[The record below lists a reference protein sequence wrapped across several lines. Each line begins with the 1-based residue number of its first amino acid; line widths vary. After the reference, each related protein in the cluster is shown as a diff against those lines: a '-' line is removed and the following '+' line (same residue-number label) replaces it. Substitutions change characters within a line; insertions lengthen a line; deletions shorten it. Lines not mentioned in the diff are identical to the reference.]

1 MERARIARQPAHLL
15 LASEFGSATLNEKG
29 SGEYDPSFVITKL
42 GAKVNRI
49 VAAGLL
55 ERLEL
60 RETSNGSSLYQ
71 GQLRDPTGLH
81 YFSVGEYNS
90 EMMQELAHQ
99 WTERLDDGEPLLVM
113 MTSKTRW
120 YQTDEGAVYTSL
132 RPEEACVVS
141 REIYANWLLD
151 ACEATM
157 QRMNQFTSSLEVE
170 PTLDAYGRAGLP
182 SSLLAARNH
191 YGEVDLEPFKLNLM
205 QALDIAEGRI
215 EAATTP
221 PPMMSLP
228 EGDEGADGSAPA
240 DGDQDVQAFLL
251 QAIGHLD
258 QGEGVTFDTLLKNAV
273 ARGFVREV
281 AEAKLDDM
289 LDAGTL
295 EEPRFGW
302 FRLAGQ

>member
-1 MERARIARQPAHLL
+1 
-15 LASEFGSATLNEKG
+15 
-29 SGEYDPSFVITKL
+29 
-42 GAKVNRI
+42 
-49 VAAGLL
+49 
-55 ERLEL
+55 
-60 RETSNGSSLYQ
+60 
-71 GQLRDPTGLH
+71 
-81 YFSVGEYNS
+81 
-90 EMMQELAHQ
+90 
-99 WTERLDDGEPLLVM
+99 
-113 MTSKTRW
+113 
-120 YQTDEGAVYTSL
+120 
-132 RPEEACVVS
+132 
-141 REIYANWLLD
+141 
-151 ACEATM
+151 M

-228 EGDEGADGSAPA
+228 DGDEGADGSDA
-240 DGDQDVQAFLL
+240 GGGEDVQAFLL

-289 LDAGTL
+289 LAAGTL

-302 FRLAGQ
+302 FRLAAQ

>member
-228 EGDEGADGSAPA
+228 EGDEGTDGSAPA
-240 DGDQDVQAFLL
+240 GGEDVKAFLL

-302 FRLAGQ
+302 FRLAAQ

>member
-1 MERARIARQPAHLL
+1 

-182 SSLLAARNH
+182 ASLLAARNH

-240 DGDQDVQAFLL
+240 GGEDVQAFLL

-302 FRLAGQ
+302 FRLAAQ

>member
-1 MERARIARQPAHLL
+1 
-15 LASEFGSATLNEKG
+15 
-29 SGEYDPSFVITKL
+29 
-42 GAKVNRI
+42 
-49 VAAGLL
+49 
-55 ERLEL
+55 
-60 RETSNGSSLYQ
+60 
-71 GQLRDPTGLH
+71 
-81 YFSVGEYNS
+81 
-90 EMMQELAHQ
+90 
-99 WTERLDDGEPLLVM
+99 
-113 MTSKTRW
+113 
-120 YQTDEGAVYTSL
+120 
-132 RPEEACVVS
+132 
-141 REIYANWLLD
+141 
-151 ACEATM
+151 
-157 QRMNQFTSSLEVE
+157 VE
-170 PTLDAYGRAGLP
+170 PTLDAYGRTGLP
-182 SSLLAARNH
+182 TSLLAARNH

-228 EGDEGADGSAPA
+228 DADEETGEAPSS
-240 DGDQDVQAFLL
+240 GDQDVQAFLL

-302 FRLAGQ
+302 FRLASQ

>member
-60 RETSNGSSLYQ
+60 RETSNGSTLYQ

-157 QRMNQFTSSLEVE
+157 ERMNQFTSSLEVE

-182 SSLLAARNH
+182 ASLLAARNH

-240 DGDQDVQAFLL
+240 GGEDVQAFLL

-302 FRLAGQ
+302 FRLAAQ

>member
-1 MERARIARQPAHLL
+1 M
-15 LASEFGSATLNEKG
+15 
-29 SGEYDPSFVITKL
+29 
-42 GAKVNRI
+42 
-49 VAAGLL
+49 
-55 ERLEL
+55 
-60 RETSNGSSLYQ
+60 
-71 GQLRDPTGLH
+71 
-81 YFSVGEYNS
+81 
-90 EMMQELAHQ
+90 
-99 WTERLDDGEPLLVM
+99 DDGEPLLVM

-132 RPEEACVVS
+132 RPEEACVVN
-141 REIYANWLLD
+141 REVYANWLLD

-157 QRMNQFTSSLEVE
+157 MRMNQFTSSLEVE

-182 SSLLAARNH
+182 TSLLAARNH

-228 EGDEGADGSAPA
+228 EGG
-240 DGDQDVQAFLL
+240 DGDAESTSGGNQDVQAFLL

-302 FRLAGQ
+302 FRLAAQ

>member
-1 MERARIARQPAHLL
+1 MNFGKRATAHRSTK
-15 LASEFGSATLNEKG
+15 ANFATLPG
-29 SGEYDPSFVITKL
+29 S
-42 GAKVNRI
+42 
-49 VAAGLL
+49 
-55 ERLEL
+55 
-60 RETSNGSSLYQ
+60 
-71 GQLRDPTGLH
+71 
-81 YFSVGEYNS
+81 YFSIGEYNS

-132 RPEEACVVS
+132 RPEEACVVN
-141 REIYANWLLD
+141 REVYANWLLD

-157 QRMNQFTSSLEVE
+157 MRMNQFTSSLEVE

-182 SSLLAARNH
+182 TSLLAARNH

-228 EGDEGADGSAPA
+228 EGGDGDLEPTSG
-240 DGDQDVQAFLL
+240 GDQDVQAFLL

-258 QGEGVTFDTLLKNAV
+258 QGEGMSLRYLAQERRSTRFCP
-273 ARGFVREV
+273 RGCRGQ
-281 AEAKLDDM
+281 LDDM
-289 LDAGTL
+289 LDAGAL

-302 FRLAGQ
+302 FRLAAQ

>member
-81 YFSVGEYNS
+81 YFSIGEYNS

-157 QRMNQFTSSLEVE
+157 ERMNQFTSSLEVE
-170 PTLDAYGRAGLP
+170 PTLDAYGRANLP
-182 SSLLAARNH
+182 TSLLAARNH

-228 EGDEGADGSAPA
+228 DGEEGSAQPA
-240 DGDQDVQAFLL
+240 SGDDQNVQAFLL

-281 AEAKLDDM
+281 AEAKLDDL

-302 FRLAGQ
+302 FRLAAQ